1 VCIGVA
7 SPRAFGQGLSEFSVL
22 NWGADSTISPVD
34 GIMGNGID
42 LLYAV
47 TAHFDIV
54 AMLREI
60 AR

>member
-1 VCIGVA
+1 
-7 SPRAFGQGLSEFSVL
+7 
-22 NWGADSTISPVD
+22 
-34 GIMGNGID
+34 MGNGID

-54 AMLREI
+54 AVLKEI